1 MAEYI
6 ERERAIQKVKNVIAT
21 EWFRGNY
28 EAIGPLQRVVD
39 VQLGRMTAADVAP
52 VVHGKWLKP
61 EYEYHVGICSLC
73 GCVPLKPAFR
83 STPYNYCPN
92 CGAKM
97 DGEEHNNV

>member
-6 ERERAIQKVKNVIAT
+6 EREKA
-21 EWFRGNY
+21 Y
-28 EAIGPLQRVVD
+28 EAVLFATCGSGYQYEATYAIDRIPE
-39 VQLGRMTAADVAP
+39 ADVAP

-97 DGEEHNNV
+97 DEEEHNNV

>member
-73 GCVPLKPAFR
+73 GCIPLKPAFR

-97 DGEEHNNV
+97 DEEG

>member
-1 MAEYI
+1 MAEYLD
-6 ERERAIQKVKNVIAT
+6 RERAIQKVKNVMAT

-52 VVHGKWLKP
+52 VVHARWTQVDDTKCR
-61 EYEYHVGICSLC
+61 CSNCDIIALI
-73 GCVPLKPAFR
+73 GLYPHGDK
-83 STPYNYCPN
+83 NYCPN

-97 DGEEHNNV
+97 DGRVDK

>member
-97 DGEEHNNV
+97 DRNKEG

>member
-97 DGEEHNNV
+97 DEVSSDE

>member
-1 MAEYI
+1 MAEYLD
-6 ERERAIQKVKNVIAT
+6 RERAIQKVKNVMAT

-61 EYEYHVGICSLC
+61 EYEYYVGICSLC
-73 GCVPLKPAFR
+73 GCIPLKPAFR

-92 CGAKM
+92 CGAEM
-97 DGEEHNNV
+97 DEVSGDE